1 MMEYIRYT
9 KEGELDMLPHP
20 QLRHFCGCRRR
31 LVYSSDDLKDLGA
44 LQNTSG

>member
-1 MMEYIRYT
+1 MACT
-9 KEGELDMLPHP
+9 KESELDMLPCP

-31 LVYSSDDLKDLGA
+31 LVYSLDHLKDLGV